1 MNATTSKPHATL
13 KALAL
18 ISIALLLI
26 SGLLAI
32 FYTQPESI
40 GKPAFYTM
48 LLLVIVQGPLAG
60 VFSYA
65 LKGSIVRA
73 IFACLFSW
81 AVPLIGLVLLA
92 TYHRQA
98 SEASA
103 ANGLA

>member
-26 SGLLAI
+26 SGFLAI

-48 LLLVIVQGPLAG
+48 LLLVIAQGPLAG

-65 LKGSIVRA
+65 LKALDRKSNL
-73 IFACLFSW
+73 CLFVLVGGAAHRAGVTGDLPSPS
-81 AVPLIGLVLLA
+81 VRGIG
-92 TYHRQA
+92 
-98 SEASA
+98 SE
-103 ANGLA
+103 